1 MNAGDNYL
9 MGIDLGTSSVK
20 TLILN
25 SKGKVVSLAAQ
36 EYGIDH
42 PRPGWAEQDPH
53 VWVDAARRTMW
64 QAFQQSGVKARQ
76 IAGIGIAGQ
85 MHGAVCVNAQG
96 NPIRPAIIWADQRS
110 LAQVERVI
118 TSIGPAKLAEWTGN
132 PLATGFM
139 LATWLWLLENEPLT
153 SQQTCRLMLPKDYLR
168 YRLTGIAGS
177 EPSDAS
183 STLLFDTARR
193 TWSSQL
199 LNALDLQPGIL
210 PEIHP
215 SAEIAGGLTQET
227 AALTGLLSGTPFV
240 FGGSDQALQALGNGI
255 VQPGTISS
263 TIGSGGQLFA
273 PSAKYVY
280 DPGLRLHLFCHVVPE
295 LWHLEAAI
303 LSAGLSLRWLR
314 DSLYPSAT
322 YQSLVDAAAQVKPGA
337 EGLFFLPHLVG
348 ERTPYMD
355 PQATAA
361 FVGLTRRHALGHLV
375 RAVMEGVVLSL
386 KSGLDILL
394 NLGVP
399 VERIVASG
407 GGVRHPLWLQLQADI
422 FNRPIYRTQAQE
434 AAAKGAAILAGYGIG
449 VYTDLSQTSLSLA
462 HWSDQI
468 IYPLAPN
475 SRYYENSYR
484 IFNSLYPALK
494 LIKSQEKR

>member
-1 MNAGDNYL
+1 

-20 TLILN
+20 SLILD
-25 SKGKVVSLAAQ
+25 SQGQVVSLAVQ

-53 VWVDAARRTMW
+53 VWVNAACQTMW
-64 QAFQQSGVKARQ
+64 QAFQQSGVEGRQ

-85 MHGAVCVNAQG
+85 MHGTVCLNVQG

-110 LAQVERVI
+110 QSQVERVI
-118 TSIGPAKLAEWTGN
+118 TRIRPEKLAEWTGN

-168 YRLTGIAGS
+168 YRLTGKAGS

-193 TWSSQL
+193 TWSPQL
-199 LNALDLQPGIL
+199 LDALDIQPGIL

-227 AALTGLLSGTPFV
+227 AALTGLLSGTPLV

-273 PSAKYVY
+273 PSANPVY
-280 DPGLRLHLFCHVVPE
+280 DPGLRLHLFCHVLPE

-303 LSAGLSLRWLR
+303 LSAGLSLKWLR
-314 DSLYPSAT
+314 DSFYPSAT
-322 YQSLVDAAAQVKPGA
+322 YQSLADAATQVKPGA
-337 EGLFFLPHLVG
+337 EGLFFLPHLIG

-355 PQATAA
+355 PQSTAA
-361 FVGLTRRHALGHLV
+361 FVGLTRRHARGHLV

-386 KSGLDILL
+386 KSGLDIMLD
-394 NLGVP
+394 LGVP
-399 VERIVASG
+399 VDRIVASG
-407 GGVRHPLWLQLQADI
+407 GGTRHPLWLQLQADI
-422 FNRPIYRTQAQE
+422 FNQPIYRTQAQE
-434 AAAKGAAILAGYGIG
+434 AAAIGAAILAGCGVG
-449 VYTDLSQTSLSLA
+449 VYKDLAQTSLSLA
-462 HWSDQI
+462 RWSDQI

-475 SRYYENSYR
+475 SRYYENRYR
-484 IFNSLYPALK
+484 IFDSLYPALK
-494 LIKSQEKR
+494 LINNKETL